1 MRVNRKYKKL
11 QKRGSLHFF
20 LTIPYYTLL
29 DTFKL
34 KNHYLFYKISII
46 VFTDQQLDDIPVDN
60 KVGENYFGQFTQQ
73 LRTKGGSAFK
83 AITDR
88 LILKSSSDLAFG
100 EGAGA
105 MLKDKELR
113 SKKKEIDEIE
123 ADWSS
128 A

>member
-1 MRVNRKYKKL
+1 MII
-11 QKRGSLHFF
+11 F
-20 LTIPYYTLL
+20 
-29 DTFKL
+29 
-34 KNHYLFYKISII
+34 FYKISII

-88 LILKSSSDLAFG
+88 LVLKSSSDLAFG
-100 EGAGA
+100 EGAEA
-105 MLKDKELR
+105 ILKDKELR